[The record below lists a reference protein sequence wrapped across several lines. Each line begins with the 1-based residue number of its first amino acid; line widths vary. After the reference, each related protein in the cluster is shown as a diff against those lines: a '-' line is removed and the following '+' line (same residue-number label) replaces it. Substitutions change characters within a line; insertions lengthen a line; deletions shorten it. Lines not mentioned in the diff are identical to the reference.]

1 MGNEKEIVEDL
12 VKGSKFENNNENN
25 NINKANPNQQAF
37 SNNPDNNQEKNHQN
51 VDDGSAVL
59 EVSANIDS
67 LDETVCETMVIKLNF
82 IHSRKEN
89 LVEYFINCD
98 VFWYLD
104 LQQINLKKLI
114 IGIYGVLY
122 YFVWC

>member
-98 VFWYLD
+98 VF
-104 LQQINLKKLI
+104 
-114 IGIYGVLY
+114 
-122 YFVWC
+122 